1 MIDDK
6 YYRYAAEQMERAS
19 REKKK
24 YNGYKDKPERICFYT
39 GRPYAERHEVFPGR
53 PNRQISIE
61 YGFQVD
67 ICPEKHREL
76 QDNITPWAKAEN
88 QKWRSTYER
97 AYIDRLMDEGE
108 REEDALQSWMRLIG
122 RNYIEELIPR

>member
-24 YNGYKDKPERICFYT
+24 YNGYKDKPERICFYI

>member
-39 GRPYAERHEVFPGR
+39 GRPYAERHEVFSGR

-67 ICPEKHREL
+67 LCVEKHREL

-88 QKWRSTYER
+88 QKWR
-97 AYIDRLMDEGE
+97 
-108 REEDALQSWMRLIG
+108 
-122 RNYIEELIPR
+122 

>member
-39 GRPYAERHEVFPGR
+39 GRPYAERHEVFSGR

-67 ICPEKHREL
+67 LCVEKHREL

-88 QKWRSTYER
+88 QKWREAYER
-97 AYIDRLMDEGE
+97 NYIDALMSENIN
-108 REEDALQSWMRLIG
+108 EEDALRRWMRLIG
-122 RNYIEELIPR
+122 RNYIEELIPK